1 MGTYAWQAMSVAV
14 SVAASRSRGTPTRRL
29 QAWSSLLCAGLLSAA
44 CLAATS
50 QVAEVGTEAGG
61 LSEITITAEK
71 YSSTIQETPI
81 SISALSGDELSEAGI
96 TSVEDMAKDVP
107 GLSMRSAGPGQT
119 EYEARGLASN
129 GGAAPTVGFYLDE
142 VPLSPPAL
150 AQVGKVVIDPDL
162 YDITRIEVLRGPQG
176 TLYGSGSMGGTVK
189 VVTNQ
194 PKLDTWEG
202 SVQGTASGSE
212 GGGLNGGGN
221 LMFNIPIGDKL
232 AVRVV
237 GSDSY
242 RSGWIDRVVLNP
254 FPQDPP
260 VNGAAPASANT
271 RGNVLA
277 APVQSIDKDDN
288 TEYLNGGRVTVLF
301 KPNDD
306 LSVVATALYQHM
318 AMGAYDEFDSPPGA
332 HYLARYEPFDI
343 QEPISDT
350 VHIYSLVI
358 TDKLGFAD
366 LTSAT
371 SYWDR
376 QEMQQQDGSE
386 SISLTNGTAYIPSP
400 YQENDLS
407 RQFSEEIRL
416 TSSGDDRL
424 HWTAGGFYSALTSVW
439 NEYGASPDN
448 TGAINGIF
456 YASVNPYHVAQLAAF
471 ADGSYKFTE
480 AWKLSAGV
488 RWYTYQSRQL
498 QNEWGSDA
506 PFALPQAVPSV
517 TREANSGVNPRV
529 NLSYSPTRDLDT
541 YVSASRGFRPGG
553 ANQIFPPPADPP
565 HCQPAPLS
573 FGPDS
578 VWDYELGEKAR
589 FLDNRLTINGDIYYI
604 VWNGVQVTPL
614 LSCGYEYDT
623 NGGNGRS
630 FGPELEVDAKLTDQW
645 SVSASA
651 AWTDAQITDVAPGY
665 KFFVQNYQ
673 PPAGAGVST
682 CLPGASS
689 CTVPILNVPKET
701 ASLSVVY
708 TTTVMAGYQL
718 TARATDNFV
727 GSTVDEAYYFGIKL
741 PPYNLA
747 NARVSLSHDK
757 WDVNLFVNNL
767 TNRIAE
773 LTANNTSFQFNIPDV
788 VRYSTNQPRT
798 FGTTIDYRF

>member
-1 MGTYAWQAMSVAV
+1 MAPYPFQAMTD
-14 SVAASRSRGTPTRRL
+14 AANASASTRTGSSTRRPQL
-29 QAWSSLLCAGLLSAA
+29 WSSVLCGSLLSTV
-44 CLAATS
+44 CLAAS
-50 QVAEVGTEAGG
+50 PLAADVGTEAG

-71 YSSTIQETPI
+71 YSSTIQDTPI
-81 SISALSGDELSEAGI
+81 SISALSGEELSEAGI

-162 YDITRIEVLRGPQG
+162 YDVTRIEVLRGPQG

-194 PKLDTWEG
+194 PKLDTFES
-202 SVQGTASGSE
+202 SVQGTASGTE
-212 GGGLNGGGN
+212 GGGFNGGGN
-221 LMFNIPIGDKL
+221 LMFNIPLGDKL

-254 FPQDPP
+254 FPADPP
-260 VNGAAPASANT
+260 VTAAAPASANA

-277 APVQSIDKDDN
+277 APVQSVDKNAN
-288 TEYLNGGRVTVLF
+288 TEYLNGARVSVLF
-301 KPNDD
+301 KPMDD
-306 LSVVATALYQHM
+306 LSIVASALYQHLS
-318 AMGAYDEFDSPPGA
+318 MGAYDEFDAPPGA
-332 HYLARYEPFDI
+332 HYLSRYEPFNI
-343 QEPISDT
+343 PEPISDT
-350 VHIYSLVI
+350 VHIESLVI
-358 TDKLGFAD
+358 TWNVGFAD

-376 QEMQQQDGSE
+376 QEMQQQDASE
-386 SISLTNGTAYIPSP
+386 SISLTNGTPYLPSP
-400 YQENDLS
+400 YQENDLT
-407 RQFSEEIRL
+407 RQFSQEIRL
-416 TSSGDDRL
+416 TSSGNDRL
-424 HWTAGGFYSALTSVW
+424 HWTAGAFYSALTSVW
-439 NEYGASPDN
+439 NEYGASVDN
-448 TGAINGIF
+448 PAFDGIF
-456 YASVNPYHVAQLAAF
+456 YASVNPYHIQQSAVF
-471 ADGSYKFTE
+471 ADGSYKFTD

-488 RWYTYQSRQL
+488 RWYSYQSRQF
-498 QNEWGSDA
+498 QNEYGSDA

-517 TREANSGVNPRV
+517 TRQANSGVNPRV
-529 NLSYSPTRDLDT
+529 NLSYSPSRDLDT
-541 YVSASRGFRPGG
+541 YVTAARGFRPGG
-553 ANQIFPPPADPP
+553 ANQIFPPPSQPP
-565 HCQPAPLS
+565 FCQSAPLS
-573 FGPDS
+573 FHPDS

-589 FLDNRLTINGDIYYI
+589 FLDNRLTINGDLYYI
-604 VWNGVQVTPL
+604 VWNNVQVTPL

-630 FGPELEVDAKLTDQW
+630 FGPELEVDAKITDEW
-645 SVSASA
+645 SVAASA
-651 AWTDAQITDVAPGY
+651 AYTDAQITDVAPGY
-665 KFFVQNYQ
+665 KFFIQTYQ
-673 PPAGAGVST
+673 PPSGAGVAT
-682 CLPGASS
+682 CLPGAGS

-708 TTTVMAGYQL
+708 STIVLDGYRL
-718 TARATDNFV
+718 TARASDNFV
-727 GSTVDEAYYFGIKL
+727 GSVVDEAYYFGIKL

-747 NARVSLSHDK
+747 NARIGLSRDK

-773 LTANNTSFQFNIPDV
+773 LTANNTSFQFNIPEV
-788 VRYSTNQPRT
+788 IRYSTNQPRT